1 MRYVAPISTQHASR
15 EVVSQSVKIS
25 VADGV
30 ASERAERRR
39 YAIIFAVGALGCAVA
54 SWEMI
59 TKFGAWYSTLAGIL
73 LGWLSLS
80 AGFLVLWILAAR
92 TPSTHDEG

>member
-1 MRYVAPISTQHASR
+1 MRHVAPISPQHASR
-15 EVVSQSVKIS
+15 EVVSQSVEVS

-30 ASERAERRR
+30 SSDRAERRR
-39 YAIIFAVGALGCAVA
+39 YAIIFAVGGLGCAMG

-92 TPSTHDEG
+92 APSTHDEG